1 VIDQYLKVLNQDLK
15 FYKDNIKEVADDI
28 ISEGFSQYPI
38 FIASVFHNELGE
50 LVLDGQELGRT
61 FSIMASTLEQMTEKK
76 IIPTDKIP
84 FFKESFKNPKEFAC
98 VLMLTTKTQQF
109 IFYPYKENTLKVVP
123 TND

>member
-1 VIDQYLKVLNQDLK
+1 MIDQYLKVLNQDLK

-76 IIPTDKIP
+76 IIPADKVP

-109 IFYPYKENTLKVVP
+109 IFYPYKESTVKP
-123 TND
+123 EAAHD